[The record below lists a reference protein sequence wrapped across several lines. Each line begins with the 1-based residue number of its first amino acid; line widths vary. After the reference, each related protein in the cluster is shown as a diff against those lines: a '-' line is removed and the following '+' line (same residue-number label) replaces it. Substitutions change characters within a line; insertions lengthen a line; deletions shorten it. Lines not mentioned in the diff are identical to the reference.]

1 MKRRQ
6 LQINMMRENPKSI
19 ETLKFTLSNGFSKFV
34 QCCETCTTTEAQY
47 HLFGEFDLS
56 QAYEIE
62 QLTTTD
68 AVMGKLR
75 LEKASASA
83 KRFSLLFHS
92 VGSLSETGRYFAV
105 THRDAETKQHVVAIL
120 RNGSIACSCG
130 EPAAW
135 GAPDRHVFSVL
146 RNREMA
152 FSPSIHLHPLYLKHS
167 CVNMSMSFN
176 FKGEKDAFQDGAK
189 WDFAVTETKNQ
200 WKVQGMGMIPGATIS
215 GPSPS
220 KKKKDKA
227 AEKSEQARK
236 GWFEIQD
243 YSKTDPEIL
252 DRFLTFVSK
261 ERTLR
266 QPASSFTVEGETL
279 QGPSRLKKGNSK
291 RNQMPTDHRKRQR
304 S

>member
-1 MKRRQ
+1 VNFVKTFFTFCSVQVKRASQ
-6 LQINMMRENPKSI
+6 FVKTSGREDN
-19 ETLKFTLSNGFSKFV
+19 T
-34 QCCETCTTTEAQY
+34 A
-47 HLFGEFDLS
+47 
-56 QAYEIE
+56 A
-62 QLTTTD
+62 
-68 AVMGKLR
+68 AV
-75 LEKASASA
+75 
-83 KRFSLLFHS
+83 
-92 VGSLSETGRYFAV
+92 
-105 THRDAETKQHVVAIL
+105 
-120 RNGSIACSCG
+120 
-130 EPAAW
+130 
-135 GAPDRHVFSVL
+135 
-146 RNREMA
+146 
-152 FSPSIHLHPLYLKHS
+152 
-167 CVNMSMSFN
+167 
-176 FKGEKDAFQDGAK
+176 
-189 WDFAVTETKNQ
+189 NQ